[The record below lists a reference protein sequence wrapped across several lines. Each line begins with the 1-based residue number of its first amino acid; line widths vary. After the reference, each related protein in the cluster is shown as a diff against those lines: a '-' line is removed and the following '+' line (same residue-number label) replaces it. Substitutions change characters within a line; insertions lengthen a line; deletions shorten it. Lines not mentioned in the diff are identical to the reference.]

1 VPELTYFT
9 LSLNFSED
17 ILLPSSALLVL
28 ARPYFVPPFPQR
40 LFRCVSIS
48 PPSLFLLLFMV
59 WTQCLKSHS
68 YFLLIMIFQIEGGL
82 EEISLSLFFLQ
93 AGLMA
98 LTIFQLKYKF
108 DISVVDRDHKD

>member
-1 VPELTYFT
+1 
-9 LSLNFSED
+9 
-17 ILLPSSALLVL
+17 
-28 ARPYFVPPFPQR
+28 
-40 LFRCVSIS
+40 
-48 PPSLFLLLFMV
+48 
-59 WTQCLKSHS
+59 
-68 YFLLIMIFQIEGGL
+68 MIFQIEGGL